1 MCPEREHPV
10 MLILVMPPQLGLL
23 RGFSTGLVSLA
34 NYVTLHR
41 PSLRVEILDLS
52 STPHTM
58 VASAAS
64 EVLEDGFAP
73 IVGISTTTA
82 SYQSAL
88 MVAGVFREL
97 CANCTIVLGGH
108 HASADA
114 AVVLQSHPDL
124 VDFVF
129 IGESERSLLQFL
141 EEFPDVGAVPG
152 IAYRGKEQC
161 HFNPPAPL
169 LTTEELDLLPLT
181 FDGRGLVGSPGKF
194 HHVTYVSARGCPL
207 SCAFCAVAN
216 ERIRA
221 RSIDKVV
228 EDVQTL
234 VQMGYTQIA
243 IEDNFFAHSPVR
255 TQDLCHALTELRRK
269 GFEFTWDCQ
278 TRVESMARPGIVPLL
293 EEAGCE
299 AVYLGVEALT
309 ENSLLYLRKTQNPNR
324 YITLL
329 CEKVVP
335 ALLTSSVGC
344 YINLQFGIPGESWE
358 EQEARLSILAGIGEA
373 AARYGKVIWV
383 FPQLHVV
390 YPGTM
395 HFAEHVH
402 AGRMRTEVFEGFTAW
417 EIEETPVRRW
427 LGEHFAHGTGGI
439 PYGILDPEL
448 LRQDQYRVDNAKVD
462 EVNEALTAVARLP
475 GIRVFKYGEHLVQS
489 TNAHADCVRV
499 GPEPV

>member
-1 MCPEREHPV
+1 MRRDRARPE

-34 NYVTLHR
+34 NYVSLHR
-41 PSLRVEILDLS
+41 PSLRIEILDLS
-52 STPHTM
+52 STPKAM

-64 EVLEDGFAP
+64 SVFEEGLAP

-88 MVAGVFREL
+88 MVAGAFREIYPT
-97 CANCTIVLGGH
+97 CTIVLGGH

-114 AVVLQSHPDL
+114 AVVLRSHPEL

-129 IGESERSLLQFL
+129 IGESERSLLQFI
-141 EEFPDVGAVPG
+141 ERFPDVETVPG
-152 IAYRGKEQC
+152 IAYRCQDQC
-161 HFNPPAPL
+161 HFNPAPAL

-181 FDGRGLVGSPGKF
+181 FEGEGLVGTPGKF

-221 RSIDKVV
+221 RSIKKVV
-228 EDVQTL
+228 EDIQTL
-234 VQMGYTQIA
+234 VEMGYTQIA

-255 TQDLCHALTELRRK
+255 TQDLCHELTELRKK

-278 TRVESMARPGIVPLL
+278 TRVESMARPGMVPLL
-293 EEAGCE
+293 EKAGCE

-309 ENSLLYLRKTQNPNR
+309 DESLLYLRKTQNPGR
-324 YITLL
+324 YVALL

-335 ALLTSSVGC
+335 ALLASSVGC
-344 YINLQFGIPGESWE
+344 YINVQFGIPGESWE
-358 EQEARLSILAGIGEA
+358 EREARLSILAGLGEA
-373 AARYGKVIWV
+373 AERHGKLVWV

-390 YPGTM
+390 YPGTV
-395 HFAEHVH
+395 HFAEHVQ
-402 AGRMRTEVFEGFTAW
+402 AGRLQAEVFEGFTAW
-417 EIEETPVRRW
+417 ETEETPVRCW

-439 PYGILDPEL
+439 PYGIMDPEL
-448 LRQDQYRVDNAKVD
+448 LRQDRYSVDRAKVD

-475 GIRVFKYGEHLVQS
+475 GIRVFKYGEHLVQG
-489 TNAHADCVRV
+489 ADSYSACV
-499 GPEPV
+499 